1 MNPVT
6 KLLLSIV
13 ATVSLPATH
22 SYGLIKFYF
31 TLVKIL
37 SICILDVF
45 T

>member
-6 KLLLSIV
+6 KLLLSTV
-13 ATVSLPATH
+13 AAASLPAIP

-37 SICILDVF
+37 SIYILDMF